1 MSSIASS
8 PAIVPSPSPVRK
20 TRTVAWKRF
29 ALRGLATVA
38 AAVLANVLV
47 YFLGGAFVTYDPQ
60 FIVLV
65 DVSGVVIFT
74 LTAAIIAVLVYAPV
88 LRFARRPAR
97 TYTIIAAAVLVVTVI
112 PDFTYIPTVQGSSN
126 AQIVILVLTHIVAA
140 SVIVPMLTSFTRAR
154 AR

>member
-1 MSSIASS
+1 MSSIVTS
-8 PAIVPSPSPVRK
+8 PAVVSSSSPVRE
-20 TRTVAWKRF
+20 THTVAWGRF

-47 YFLGGAFVTYDPQ
+47 YFIGGAFVTYDPQ

-65 DVSGVVIFT
+65 NVSGVVIFT
-74 LTAAIIAVLVYAPV
+74 LTAAIMAVLVYAPV

-97 TYTIIAAAVLVVTVI
+97 AYTIIAAAVLVATVI
-112 PDFTYIPTVQGSSN
+112 PDFTYIPTVSGSSS
-126 AQIVILVLTHIVAA
+126 AQTVILVLTHIVAA
-140 SVIVPMLTSFTRAR
+140 GVIVPMLTSFTRTR